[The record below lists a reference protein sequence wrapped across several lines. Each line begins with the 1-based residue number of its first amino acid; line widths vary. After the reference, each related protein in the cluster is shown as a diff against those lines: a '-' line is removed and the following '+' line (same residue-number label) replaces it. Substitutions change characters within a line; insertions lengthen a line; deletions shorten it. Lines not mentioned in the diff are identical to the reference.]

1 MENTDFYFFCGIFY
15 MKLVLSDTA
24 KYISYLPLIEKSYQ
38 KCLDIG
44 ERDDAMTVKGTGSFK
59 AYHNLGL
66 WYQLNGQED
75 KAQECFDKEKSTSGI
90 L

>member
-1 MENTDFYFFCGIFY
+1 
-15 MKLVLSDTA
+15 
-24 KYISYLPLIEKSYQ
+24 
-38 KCLDIG
+38 
-44 ERDDAMTVKGTGSFK
+44 MTVKGTGSFK